1 MWSHICETEGGW
13 WTFQGCVKCKK
24 TEELKYRRSI
34 SRKKA
39 TEESMYINMQEK
51 AIKWTH
57 NFSMEK
63 PLQQVLYHTGQ
74 DGLS

>member
-1 MWSHICETEGGW
+1 
-13 WTFQGCVKCKK
+13 
-24 TEELKYRRSI
+24 
-34 SRKKA
+34 
-39 TEESMYINMQEK
+39 MQEK

-57 NFSMEK
+57 NFSVEK